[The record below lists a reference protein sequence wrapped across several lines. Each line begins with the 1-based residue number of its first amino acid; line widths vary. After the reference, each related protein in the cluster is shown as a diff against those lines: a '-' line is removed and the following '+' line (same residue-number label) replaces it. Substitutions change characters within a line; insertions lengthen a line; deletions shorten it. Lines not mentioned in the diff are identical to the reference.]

1 MNFDEWFKG
10 NKEILDSLLGV
21 DTNEI
26 AYKAVLYKAWFAGW
40 NTDETV
46 SI

>member
-10 NKEILDSLLGV
+10 NKESLDNLLDA

-26 AYKAVLYKAWFAGW
+26 PYKAALYKAWFAGW
-40 NTDETV
+40 KTDETV
-46 SI
+46 SV